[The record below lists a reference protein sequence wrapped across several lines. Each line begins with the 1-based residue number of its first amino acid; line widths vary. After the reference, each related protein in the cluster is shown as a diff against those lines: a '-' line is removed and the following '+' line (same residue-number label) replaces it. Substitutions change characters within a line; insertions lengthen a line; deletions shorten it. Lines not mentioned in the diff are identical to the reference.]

1 MLSSHLDHR
10 PTEPRAQRAEPAD
23 GLEVSRRCDFDASPS
38 SRASSRDDCGAQ
50 GNAADFRSMQR
61 EDYLLRM
68 IAQMGRVLAAIRR
81 MLLEGKNSAAG
92 DELERAAQKGGIDL
106 RLVLALDETSLEPLL
121 RTGGEIDRPKCAFF
135 AEVIYLEWRRQLAIG
150 GMPQAKRC
158 ARRAL
163 LLYALAY
170 DGIVVDDETR
180 QRIAE
185 LEGHIEPAELNDEDP
200 ST

>member
-1 MLSSHLDHR
+1 
-10 PTEPRAQRAEPAD
+10 
-23 GLEVSRRCDFDASPS
+23 
-38 SRASSRDDCGAQ
+38 
-50 GNAADFRSMQR
+50 MQR

-68 IAQMGRVLAAIRR
+68 IAQMGRVLARIRR
-81 MLLEGKNSAAG
+81 MLLEGKNSEAG
-92 DELERAAQKGGIDL
+92 DELEHAAQKGGIDL
-106 RLVLALDETSLEPLL
+106 RLVIALDEASLEPML

-150 GMPQAKRC
+150 RTPQEKRC

-170 DGIVVDDETR
+170 DGIVMDDETR
-180 QRIAE
+180 QRVAE
-185 LEGHIEPAELNDEDP
+185 LEEHLEDDASDRAVE